1 MSNSK
6 HLAFGLFTAA
16 LLGLAACDRGGG
28 VESDPARPQA
38 EVASP
43 DAADLGGQRTLE
55 EGGTAPGAEARASRE
70 GGVDRED
77 PRDGPQPQH
86 DGGAP
91 LWAAN
96 RSLTAEEAARKQ
108 FERNGETFGADTV
121 AEYVDQAHAF
131 IAKPPSGVE
140 RATRSRNGD
149 KLFYDAKSN
158 TFLVATKDGAPRT
171 MFKPDDGAEYWARQ
185 KAQASGSGN
194 ARRSGGDD
202 QG

>member
-1 MSNSK
+1 MTVSK
-6 HLAFGLFTAA
+6 HLAFGLLTAA
-16 LLGLAACDRGGG
+16 LLGLAGCDRGGG
-28 VESDPARPQA
+28 VESEPARPQA

-55 EGGTAPGAEARASRE
+55 EGGSPPASQRASRD
-70 GGVDRED
+70 GGEDRED

-86 DGGAP
+86 DDGAP

-96 RSLTAEEAARKQ
+96 RSLSAEEAARKQ

-131 IAKPPSGVE
+131 VANPPAGVQ

-185 KAQASGSGN
+185 KAQASGSRN

>member
-1 MSNSK
+1 MRDVK
-6 HLAFGLFTAA
+6 HMAFGLLAAAA
-16 LLGLAACDRGGG
+16 LGLTACERGGG
-28 VESDPARPQA
+28 AEGEPARSQA

-55 EGGTAPGAEARASRE
+55 EGGSPSSDQRASRE
-70 GGVDRED
+70 EGGDRED

-86 DGGAP
+86 DDGAP

-131 IAKPPSGVE
+131 IAKPPAGVE

-149 KLFYDAKSN
+149 KLFYDPKSN

-171 MFKPDDGAEYWARQ
+171 MFKPDDGAEYWAKQ
-185 KAQASGSGN
+185 KAQASGRSS
-194 ARRSGGDD
+194 ARRSGDD